1 MGTDNHRDHADR
13 TGHADRTDH
22 AGHADRTGRAA
33 GLVAEPVLVTG
44 LGATT
49 PLGGDVASTW
59 AAMLAGDSGI
69 RPIEAE
75 WASGLPVRIAGRLA
89 VEPSGVLDRV
99 QARRLDRCQQVALIA
114 AREAW
119 ADAGAPEVDGERLA
133 VVIGTGTG
141 GALTMLG
148 QDDVLEASG
157 VRKVSPH
164 TVPMLMAN
172 GPAAWVS
179 IELGAR
185 AGAHTPVSACA
196 SGAEAIALGL
206 DLIRLGRADVV
217 VAGGAE
223 ACICPLPL
231 AGFAQARAHSTRNDE
246 PGRASRP
253 FDVGRDGFVIGEGAA
268 VVVLERAGF
277 AAARRARAHATLAGA
292 AVTSDAHHITGAAAE
307 GQVRAMRRA
316 VAEAGLSPRDV
327 AHVHAHATSTPLGD
341 LVEAASVL
349 EAIGRHPV
357 VTATKSMTGHLFGAA
372 GAVGALAAV
381 LALRDG
387 VVPATRNLE
396 VPDPAVELDVVA
408 GAPRRGRLTAALTNS
423 FGFGGH
429 NASLVFTPAP

>member
-1 MGTDNHRDHADR
+1 MGTENHAP
-13 TGHADRTDH
+13 
-22 AGHADRTGRAA
+22 RAFA
-33 GLVAEPVLVTG
+33 PEPVLVTG

-49 PLGGDVASTW
+49 PLGGDVPSTW
-59 AAMLAGDSGI
+59 AAMLAGGTGI
-69 RPIEAE
+69 RPIEAD
-75 WASGLPVRIAGRLA
+75 WAARLPVRIAGQLA
-89 VEPSGVLDRV
+89 VEPTDVLDRV
-99 QARRLDRCQQVALIA
+99 LARRLDRCQQVALIA

-119 ADAGAPEVDGERLA
+119 ADAGRPEVDGERLA

-148 QDDVLEASG
+148 QDDVLETSG

-172 GPAAWVS
+172 GPAARVS

-223 ACICPLPL
+223 ASVCPLTL
-231 AGFAQARAHSTRNDE
+231 AGFARAGAHSLRNDE

-253 FDVGRDGFVIGEGAA
+253 FDVDRDGFVIGEGAA

-277 AAARRARAHATLAGA
+277 AAARRARVHAALAGA
-292 AVTSDAHHITGAAAE
+292 AVTSDAHHITAAASE
-307 GQVRAMRRA
+307 GQVRAIRRA
-316 VAEAGLSPRDV
+316 VSEAGLSPLDIGL
-327 AHVHAHATSTPLGD
+327 VHAHATSTRLGD
-341 LVEAASVL
+341 LTEAESVAA
-349 EAIGRHPV
+349 AIGTHPA
-357 VTATKSMTGHLFGAA
+357 VTATKSMTGHLCGGA
-372 GAVGALAAV
+372 GALGALASV

-387 VVPATRNLE
+387 TVPPTRNLE
-396 VPDPAVELDVVA
+396 RQDPAVGLDVVT
-408 GAPRRGRLTAALTNS
+408 GAARRGPVGAVLTNA

>member
-1 MGTDNHRDHADR
+1 MR
-13 TGHADRTDH
+13 TVTED
-22 AGHADRTGRAA
+22 
-33 GLVAEPVLVTG
+33 VVVTG

-49 PLGGDVASTW
+49 PLGGDAASTW
-59 AAMLAGDSGI
+59 EAMLAGRSGI
-69 RPIEAE
+69 SAIEEE
-75 WASGLPVRIAGRLA
+75 WAAGLPVRIAGRLA
-89 VEPSGVLDRV
+89 VEPGTVLDRV
-99 QARRLDRCQQVALIA
+99 QARRMDRCEQVALVA

-119 ADAGAPEVDGERLA
+119 ADAGAPAVDPERLA

-148 QDDVLEASG
+148 QDDVLETSG

-185 AGAHTPVSACA
+185 GGAHTPVSACA
-196 SGAEAIALGL
+196 SGAEAIAMGL

-223 ACICPLPL
+223 ACVHPLPL

-246 PGRASRP
+246 PELASRP
-253 FDVGRDGFVIGEGAA
+253 FDVDRDGFVIGEGSA

-277 AAARRARAHATLAGA
+277 AAARAARAHATLAGA
-292 AVTSDAHHITGAAAE
+292 GVTSDAHHITAAHPE
-307 GQVRAMRRA
+307 GQVRAMRLA
-316 VAEAGLSPRDV
+316 LSAAGLSPRDIE
-327 AHVHAHATSTPLGD
+327 HVHAHATSTPLGD
-341 LVEAASVL
+341 LTEARSIT
-349 EAIGRHPV
+349 EAIGTHPS

-372 GAVGALAAV
+372 GAAGALAAI
-381 LALRDG
+381 LAVRDG
-387 VVPATRNLE
+387 VVPATQNIDTL
-396 VPDPAVELDVVA
+396 DPEIGLDVVMGGPRK
-408 GAPRRGRLTAALTNS
+408 GALSAALTNS

-429 NASLVFTPAP
+429 NASLVFTAAP

>member
-1 MGTDNHRDHADR
+1 MSMNTDN
-13 TGHADRTDH
+13 
-22 AGHADRTGRAA
+22 
-33 GLVAEPVLVTG
+33 VVVTG

-49 PLGGDVASTW
+49 PLGGDAASTW
-59 AAMLAGDSGI
+59 SAMLAGQSGI
-69 RPIEAE
+69 GPLDEE
-75 WASGLPVRIAGRLA
+75 WAAALPGRIAGRLA
-89 VEPSGVLDRV
+89 VEPTEVLDRV
-99 QARRLDRCQQVALIA
+99 QARRMDRCEQVALVA

-119 ADAGAPEVDGERLA
+119 ADAGAPEVDPERLA

-157 VRKVSPH
+157 VRRVSPH

-185 AGAHTPVSACA
+185 GGAHTPVSACA
-196 SGAEAIALGL
+196 SGAEAIAMGL

-223 ACICPLPL
+223 ACVCALTM
-231 AGFAQARAHSTRNDE
+231 AGFAQAKAHSTRNDE
-246 PGRASRP
+246 PQRASRP
-253 FDVGRDGFVIGEGAA
+253 FDVDRDGFVIGEGAA
-268 VVVLERAGF
+268 VVVLESAGF
-277 AAARRARAHATLAGA
+277 AAARAARAHATLAGA
-292 AVTSDAHHITGAAAE
+292 GVTSDAFHITAAHPE

-316 VAEAGLSPRDV
+316 LAAAGLTPQDIGL
-327 AHVHAHATSTPLGD
+327 VHAHATSTPKGD
-341 LVEAASVL
+341 LAEAQSVT
-349 EAIGRHPV
+349 EAIGTHPA

-372 GAVGALAAV
+372 GSLGALATILAV
-381 LALRDG
+381 RDG
-387 VVPATRNLE
+387 VVPATLNVETLDPE
-396 VPDPAVELDVVA
+396 VKLDVVT
-408 GAPRRGRLTAALTNS
+408 GAPRRIALPAALTNS

>member
-1 MGTDNHRDHADR
+1 MSRDNDR
-13 TGHADRTDH
+13 
-22 AGHADRTGRAA
+22 
-33 GLVAEPVLVTG
+33 VVVTG

-49 PLGGDVASTW
+49 PLGGDVATTW
-59 AAMLAGDSGI
+59 AGMLAGRSGI
-69 RPIEAE
+69 RAIEEE
-75 WASGLPVRIAGRLA
+75 WAAGLPVRIAGRLA
-89 VEPSGVLDRV
+89 VEPSEVLDRV
-99 QARRLDRCQQVALIA
+99 QARRMDRCEQVALVA
-114 AREAW
+114 ARQAW
-119 ADAGAPEVDGERLA
+119 DDAGRPGVDPERLA

-148 QDDVLEASG
+148 QDDVLETSG

-196 SGAEAIALGL
+196 SGAEAIAMGL

-246 PGRASRP
+246 PELASRP
-253 FDVGRDGFVIGEGAA
+253 FDVGRDGFVIGEGSV
-268 VVVLERAGF
+268 VVVLERAAF
-277 AAARRARAHATLAGA
+277 AAARAARAHATLAGA
-292 AVTSDAHHITGAAAE
+292 AVTSDAYHITAAAAE

-316 VAEAGLSPRDV
+316 VAEAGLAPGDIS
-327 AHVHAHATSTPLGD
+327 HVHAHATSTPLGD
-341 LVEAASVL
+341 LVEAESVA
-349 EAIGRHPV
+349 EAIGLHPV

-372 GAVGALAAV
+372 GAIGALAAV

-387 VVPATRNLE
+387 VVPATRNLDTL
-396 VPDPAVELDVVA
+396 DPAVKLDVVT
-408 GAPRRGRLTAALTNS
+408 GAPRRGALTAALTNS

-429 NASLVFTPAP
+429 NATLVFTPAP

>member
-1 MGTDNHRDHADR
+1 MR
-13 TGHADRTDH
+13 TVTED
-22 AGHADRTGRAA
+22 
-33 GLVAEPVLVTG
+33 VVVTG

-49 PLGGDVASTW
+49 PLGGDAASTW
-59 AAMLAGDSGI
+59 EAMLAGRSGI
-69 RPIEAE
+69 SAIEEE
-75 WASGLPVRIAGRLA
+75 WAAGLPVRIAGRLA
-89 VEPSGVLDRV
+89 VEPGTVLDRV
-99 QARRLDRCQQVALIA
+99 QARRMDRCEQVALVA

-119 ADAGAPEVDGERLA
+119 ADAGAPAVDPERLA

-148 QDDVLEASG
+148 QDDVLETSG

-185 AGAHTPVSACA
+185 GGAHTPVSACA
-196 SGAEAIALGL
+196 SGAEAIAMGL

-223 ACICPLPL
+223 TCVHPLPL

-246 PGRASRP
+246 PELASRP
-253 FDVGRDGFVIGEGAA
+253 FDVDRDGFVIGEGSA

-277 AAARRARAHATLAGA
+277 AAARAARAHATLAGA
-292 AVTSDAHHITGAAAE
+292 GVTSDAHHITAAHPE
-307 GQVRAMRRA
+307 GQVRAMRLA
-316 VAEAGLSPRDV
+316 LSAAGLSPRDV
-327 AHVHAHATSTPLGD
+327 EHVHAHATSTPLGD
-341 LVEAASVL
+341 LTEARSVT
-349 EAIGRHPV
+349 EAIGTHPS

-372 GAVGALAAV
+372 GAVGALAAI
-381 LALRDG
+381 LAVRDG
-387 VVPATRNLE
+387 VVPATQNVDTLDPE
-396 VPDPAVELDVVA
+396 VGLDVVTGGPRK
-408 GAPRRGRLTAALTNS
+408 GALSCALTNS

-429 NASLVFTPAP
+429 NASLVFTAAP

>member
-1 MGTDNHRDHADR
+1 MSADNDR
-13 TGHADRTDH
+13 
-22 AGHADRTGRAA
+22 
-33 GLVAEPVLVTG
+33 VLVTG

-59 AAMLAGDSGI
+59 AGMLAGRSGI
-69 RPIEAE
+69 RAIEDE
-75 WASGLPVRIAGRLA
+75 WAAGLPVRIAGRLK
-89 VEPSGVLDRV
+89 VEPSEVLDRV
-99 QARRLDRCQQVALIA
+99 RARRMDRCQQVALIA
-114 AREAW
+114 ARQAW
-119 ADAGAPEVDGERLA
+119 ADAGAPEVDPERLA

-196 SGAEAIALGL
+196 SGAEAIAMGL

-223 ACICPLPL
+223 ACVCPLPL

-246 PGRASRP
+246 PELASRP
-253 FDVGRDGFVIGEGAA
+253 FDVGRDGFVIGEGSV

-277 AAARRARAHATLAGA
+277 AAARSVRAHATLAGA
-292 AVTSDAHHITGAAAE
+292 AVTSDAFHITAAAAE

-316 VAEAGLSPRDV
+316 VAEAGLAPRDIS
-327 AHVHAHATSTPLGD
+327 HVHAHATSTPLGD
-341 LVEAASVL
+341 LVEAESVA
-349 EAIGRHPV
+349 EAIGLHPV

-372 GAVGALAAV
+372 GALGALAAV

-387 VVPATRNLE
+387 VVPATRNLDT
-396 VPDPAVELDVVA
+396 VDPAVKLDVVA
-408 GAPRRGRLTAALTNS
+408 GAPRRGALTAALTNS

-429 NASLVFTPAP
+429 NATLVFTPAPAARAAS

>member
-1 MGTDNHRDHADR
+1 MGTDNHVS
-13 TGHADRTDH
+13 
-22 AGHADRTGRAA
+22 RAFA
-33 GLVAEPVLVTG
+33 PEPVLVTG

-49 PLGGDVASTW
+49 PLGGDVPSTW
-59 AAMLAGDSGI
+59 AAMLAGGTGI
-69 RPIEAE
+69 RPIGAD
-75 WASGLPVRIAGRLA
+75 WAAGLPIRIAGQLA
-89 VEPSGVLDRV
+89 VEPTEVLDRV
-99 QARRLDRCQQVALIA
+99 LARRLDRCEQVALVA

-119 ADAGAPEVDGERLA
+119 ADAGRPEVDGERLA

-223 ACICPLPL
+223 ACVCPLTL

-253 FDVGRDGFVIGEGAA
+253 FDVDRDGFVIGEGAA

-277 AAARRARAHATLAGA
+277 AAARRARAHAVLAGA
-292 AVTSDAHHITGAAAE
+292 AVTSDAHHITAAAAE
-307 GQVRAMRRA
+307 GQVRAIRRA
-316 VAEAGLSPRDV
+316 VSEAGLSPLDIGL
-327 AHVHAHATSTPLGD
+327 VHAHATSTQLGD
-341 LVEAASVL
+341 LTEAESVTA
-349 EAIGRHPV
+349 AIGSHPA

-372 GAVGALAAV
+372 GALGALASV

-387 VVPATRNLE
+387 IVPPTRNLE
-396 VPDPAVELDVVA
+396 RQDPAVGLDVVT
-408 GAPRRGRLTAALTNS
+408 GAARRGPVGAALTNA

>member
-1 MGTDNHRDHADR
+1 MHQGMNH
-13 TGHADRTDH
+13 
-22 AGHADRTGRAA
+22 
-33 GLVAEPVLVTG
+33 VAVTG

-59 AAMLAGDSGI
+59 SALLAGESGI
-69 RPIEAE
+69 SALDDE
-75 WASGLPVRIAGRLA
+75 WAAGLPVRIAGRLK
-89 VEPSGVLDRV
+89 VEPAEVMERV
-99 QARRLDRCQQVALIA
+99 QARRLDRCEQIALIA

-119 ADAGAPEVDGERLA
+119 ADAGRPDVDPERLA

-148 QDDVLEASG
+148 QDDVLESSG
-157 VRKVSPH
+157 VRRVSPH

-185 AGAHTPVSACA
+185 GGAHTPVSACA
-196 SGAEAIALGL
+196 SGAEAIAMGL

-217 VAGGAE
+217 VAGGTE
-223 ACICPLPL
+223 ACVHPLPL

-246 PGRASRP
+246 PDRASRP
-253 FDVGRDGFVIGEGAA
+253 FDADRDGFVIGEGAV

-277 AAARRARAHATLAGA
+277 AAARAARTHASLAGA
-292 AVTSDAHHITGAAAE
+292 GVTSDAHHITAGHPE

-316 VAEAGLSPRDV
+316 LESAGVPPR
-327 AHVHAHATSTPLGD
+327 ALGLVHAHATSTPVGD
-341 LVEAASVL
+341 LVEARSVE
-349 EAIGRHPV
+349 EAVGTHAA

-372 GAVGALAAV
+372 GAMGALATILAV
-381 LALRDG
+381 RDG
-387 VVPATRNLE
+387 IVPPTRNLDR
-396 VPDPAVELDVVA
+396 PDPEVKLDVVT
-408 GAPRRGRLTAALTNS
+408 GGPRRVGLEAALTNA

>member
-1 MGTDNHRDHADR
+1 MGTDNNRTPAHA
-13 TGHADRTDH
+13 
-22 AGHADRTGRAA
+22 
-33 GLVAEPVLVTG
+33 LEPVLVTG

-49 PLGGDVASTW
+49 PLGGDVPSTW
-59 AAMLAGDSGI
+59 SAMLAGQGGI
-69 RPIEAE
+69 RPIEAD
-75 WASGLPVRIAGRLA
+75 WAAGLPIRIAGQLA
-89 VEPSGVLDRV
+89 VEPSEVLDRV
-99 QARRLDRCQQVALIA
+99 QARRLDRCEQVALIA

-223 ACICPLPL
+223 ACVCPLPL
-231 AGFAQARAHSTRNDE
+231 AGFAQARAHSLRNDE

-253 FDVGRDGFVIGEGAA
+253 FDVDRDGFVIGEGAA

-277 AAARRARAHATLAGA
+277 AAARRARAHAALAGA
-292 AVTSDAHHITGAAAE
+292 AVTSDAHHITAAAAE

-316 VAEAGLSPRDV
+316 IAEAGLSPLDI
-327 AHVHAHATSTPLGD
+327 ALVHAHATSTQLGD
-341 LVEAASVL
+341 LVEAESVTA
-349 EAIGRHPV
+349 AIGAHPL

-372 GAVGALAAV
+372 GALGALATV

-387 VVPATRNLE
+387 AVPPTRNLE
-396 VPDPAVELDVVA
+396 RQDPAVKLDVVA
-408 GAPRRGRLTAALTNS
+408 GAARRGPLGAALTNA